1 MAWWPWLR
9 VSRGKPGVRQQPT
22 VSLIGQYARDVTAH
36 LLAAVYGQ
44 RRSHPSMTTEGEN
57 PRDRADQSRDGRSSW
72 HEDTY
77 AMRLGRLKRRN
88 RQLIAVGAGLTA
100 FVVAVA
106 ASAAADSIY
115 DEVPGWLRASIFTLV
130 VAAAGGL
137 GRLDSLP
144 GGDRGHRGH
153 DRWPPGP
160 GNGTHWRRPPSHGR
174 RLLDRRADLHRS
186 RSADVPSRR
195 LVGRLLT
202 PAKGAAERVWLPPPG
217 TYLWTGRTDVRRL
230 RLWNGRRAV
239 NIRFCR

>member
-1 MAWWPWLR
+1 
-9 VSRGKPGVRQQPT
+9 
-22 VSLIGQYARDVTAH
+22 
-36 LLAAVYGQ
+36 
-44 RRSHPSMTTEGEN
+44 MTTEGEN

-137 GRLDSLP
+137 SVA
-144 GGDRGHRGH
+144 
-153 DRWPPGP
+153 W
-160 GNGTHWRRPPSHGR
+160 
-174 RLLDRRADLHRS
+174 
-186 RSADVPSRR
+186 
-195 LVGRLLT
+195 
-202 PAKGAAERVWLPPPG
+202 
-217 TYLWTGRTDVRRL
+217 
-230 RLWNGRRAV
+230 
-239 NIRFCR
+239 IRFQEEIEGIEDAIAGRPDLATERIGGGAPTTPTPSGSVG